1 MLQGWHLSRQNLLP
15 LLLTIIKIK
24 IKIKM
29 KMKMKI
35 KILLRS
41 VECGSGGRWVKTLD
55 VGDSGC
61 DAIPFLSAART
72 P

>member
-1 MLQGWHLSRQNLLP
+1 MFQGWHLSRQNLLS

-24 IKIKM
+24 IKIK
-29 KMKMKI
+29 I
-35 KILLRS
+35 VLRS

-61 DAIPFLSAART
+61 DDIPFLSAART